1 MEELERHLDE
11 FAAHFLE
18 GLGLGTDPERPN
30 REVGAYS

>member
-18 GLGLGTDPERPN
+18 RLGLGINLERSN